1 MPSYKSPLKMVDGG
15 EGDRCKYPLRLDTY
29 GRGCAND
36 CAYCYAK
43 SLLDFRGLWHPDS
56 PSSADINKIRNKI
69 KNGIKRGDTVRLGGM
84 TDCFQEAEKWH
95 RVTYRTIKML
105 NKKGIN
111 YLIVTKNPLVA
122 RDDYLEVMDK
132 ELAHIQVS
140 ITSTDDELNK
150 TYEKAEPYTERKAAI
165 EKLYENGFDVQVR
178 LSPFIPEF
186 VDLDE
191 IASIKCDKILVE
203 FLRVNHWVEKSLKL
217 DYSPYTHKEGNYKHL
232 PLTKKKSLL
241 AEIKGFKEI
250 SVCDDVAS
258 HYSYFAQNVNH
269 NPEDCCNLRRNK

>member
-15 EGDRCKYPLRLDTY
+15 EGERCKYPLRLDTY

-43 SLLDFRGLWHPDS
+43 SLLDFRGLWNPDN

-69 KNGIKRGDTVRLGGM
+69 KVLKPGITVRLGGM

-105 NKKGIN
+105 NKKGVH

-122 RDDYLEVMDK
+122 RDDYIEAMDK
-132 ELAHIQVS
+132 DLAHIQVS
-140 ITSTDDELNK
+140 ITSTDDDLNK
-150 TYEKAEPYTERKAAI
+150 TYEKAEPYSERVKAI
-165 EKLYENGFDVQVR
+165 ERLYEAGFDVQVR

-186 VDLDE
+186 VDLDK
-191 IASIKCDKILVE
+191 IAAIKCDKILVE
-203 FLRVNHWVEKSLKL
+203 FLRVNHWVEKAFPLATL
-217 DYSPYTHKEGNYKHL
+217 NQYTHKEGNYKHL
-232 PLTKKKSLL
+232 PLNAKKNLL
-241 AEIKGFKEI
+241 SQIHGFKEI
-250 SVCDDVAS
+250 SVCDDVES
-258 HYSYFAQNVNH
+258 HYTYFKNYINH
-269 NPEDCCNLRRNK
+269 NPDDCCNLRRNK